1 MVAAINNGGGFYRPE
16 IYSRSQNEWRN
27 DHNPCINKSV
37 YQTTRGWNGC
47 VFGFYALKNL
57 KREYIFNI
65 VAEREKMVHSKSIEN
80 FITRVPSGLESIQTL
95 IYLLEPLG
103 VLAKQNSINYRGAR
117 MLLIH
122 HKGILLCLLKNLLST
137 NFQL

>member
-27 DHNPCINKSV
+27 DHNRVSTKAFIRLH
-37 YQTTRGWNGC
+37 RGWNGC
-47 VFGFYALKNL
+47 VFGFYFKES
-57 KREYIFNI
+57 KSEYIFNI

-95 IYLLEPLG
+95 IF
-103 VLAKQNSINYRGAR
+103 IGAFR
-117 MLLIH
+117 CIG
-122 HKGILLCLLKNLLST
+122 KTKFN
-137 NFQL
+137 